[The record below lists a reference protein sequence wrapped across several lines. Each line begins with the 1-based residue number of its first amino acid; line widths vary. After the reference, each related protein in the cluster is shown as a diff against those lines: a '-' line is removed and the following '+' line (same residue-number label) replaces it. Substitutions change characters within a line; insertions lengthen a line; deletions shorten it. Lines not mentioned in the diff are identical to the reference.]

1 MVFNPVMRSA
11 GLAIAAVLAAA
22 PAAQARVVEVG
33 STGADPSCPRADHSC
48 LAVARTTGYQ
58 VRVGARR
65 GRFTVPADGRIVAW
79 SIRLGQPTRRQI
91 AFLNRREHGAAAAQL
106 SVLRLGKRQ
115 FARVVAQTPLVK
127 LAPYFGQTVQFPL
140 DRTLRVRKG
149 YVIAL
154 TAPTWAPALEIIRHD
169 RSTWRASRPAKRCN
183 DTVTQTAQ
191 THLRDLTR
199 YRCQYNARLAYSA
212 TLVTLPR
219 RNR

>member
-1 MVFNPVMRSA
+1 MRCA
-11 GLAIAAVLAAA
+11 GLALAVMLLAASS
-22 PAAQARVVEVG
+22 AQARVVEVG
-33 STGADPSCPRADHSC
+33 STGSDPSCPGADHSC

-58 VRVGARR
+58 LSLGSHR
-65 GRFTVPADGRIVAW
+65 GRFAVPADGRIVAW
-79 SIRLGQPTRRQI
+79 TISLGQPTHRQI
-91 AFLNRREHGAAAAQL
+91 AFLNRREHGAAEAQL

-115 FARVVAQTPLVK
+115 FARVVAQTRLVK

-154 TAPTWAPALEIIRHD
+154 TTPTWAPALTIIRHD
-169 RSTWRASRPAKRCN
+169 GSTWRASRPAKRCN

-191 THLRDLTR
+191 TRLRDLTR
-199 YRCQYNARLAYSA
+199 YRCLYSARLTYSA

>member
-1 MVFNPVMRSA
+1 VS
-11 GLAIAAVLAAA
+11 I
-22 PAAQARVVEVG
+22 
-33 STGADPSCPRADHSC
+33 S
-48 LAVARTTGYQ
+48 RTTGYQ
-58 VRVGARR
+58 VSLGSRR
-65 GRFTVPADGRIVAW
+65 GRFTLPADGRIVAW
-79 SIRLGQPTRRQI
+79 SISLGTPTKRQI
-91 AFLNRREHGAAAAQL
+91 NYFDKREHGVASAQL

-140 DRTLRVRKG
+140 DRSLPVRKG

-154 TAPTWAPALEIIRHD
+154 TTPTWAPALRLESGD
-169 RSTWRASRPAKRCN
+169 GNTWRASRPASRCN

-199 YRCQYNARLAYSA
+199 YRCLYSARLSYSA

>member
-1 MVFNPVMRSA
+1 MRSA
-11 GLAIAAVLAAA
+11 GLALVAVLVAA
-22 PAAQARVVEVG
+22 PAADARVIEVG
-33 STGADPSCPRADHSC
+33 STGADASCPNAQGRCVSIS
-48 LAVARTTGYQ
+48 RTTGYQ
-58 VRVGARR
+58 VSLGGRR
-65 GRFTVPADGRIVAW
+65 GRFTMPADGRIVAW
-79 SIRLGQPTRRQI
+79 SISLGSPTKRQTS
-91 AFLNRREHGAAAAQL
+91 FFNRREHGVAEAQL

-140 DRTLRVRKG
+140 DRTLPVRKG

-154 TAPTWAPALEIIRHD
+154 TTPTWAPALRLE
-169 RSTWRASRPAKRCN
+169 SGNGTTWRASRPASRCN

-199 YRCQYNARLAYSA
+199 YRCLYSARLSYSA